1 MLIQCTK
8 KLLDKL
14 GLPKDNLEPHYSSES
29 QKERVFS
36 AKEINAKLDSVLS
49 VSDYYYFD

>member
-14 GLPKDNLEPHYSSES
+14 GLHKDSLEPPYGSEDFPES
-29 QKERVFS
+29 LMAGIFTRLFK
-36 AKEINAKLDSVLS
+36 
-49 VSDYYYFD
+49 

>member
-14 GLPKDNLEPHYSSES
+14 GLPKDNLEPPYGSES
-29 QKERVFS
+29 QKERIFS
-36 AKEINAKLDSVLS
+36 TKEINARLDSVLS
-49 VSDYYYFD
+49 ASDYYYFD